1 MHLLC
6 VNLKIRDLFCGKI
19 YTDRQQ
25 FTLQTLTL
33 YHCTC
38 LKHNQQHYRLDEDF
52 SWSRLGL
59 AGPSPWV
66 RILHAFAFHWIP
78 ITAPEKAKIL
88 KCPEMKGILGAVILR
103 WSPEGSVATSFAARR
118 GRDTRL
124 ALVDYLEEFGG
135 NT

>member
-1 MHLLC
+1 MHAL
-6 VNLKIRDLFCGKI
+6 
-19 YTDRQQ
+19 
-25 FTLQTLTL
+25 
-33 YHCTC
+33 
-38 LKHNQQHYRLDEDF
+38 
-52 SWSRLGL
+52 
-59 AGPSPWV
+59 
-66 RILHAFAFHWIP
+66 AFHWIP